1 MRERVDKARHPVFT
15 RRALMLGGMKAALFA
30 TLAGRLYYLQVIESD
45 QYRMQADENRINLRL
60 LAPPRGRVL
69 DRGGIAVATN
79 RQNFR
84 VVIVPEQTRSVA
96 ETLERL
102 DAIVPVSE
110 HERARVLR
118 EVARKRKFVPIS
130 VVENLTWEEFARIN
144 VRSPE
149 LPGIQLD
156 VGETR
161 DYPFGDDL
169 AHTVGYVAPV
179 SEEDLKA
186 GEGDPLL
193 ELPGFRVGK
202 RGIERSFEARL
213 RGVAG
218 NQRVEVN
225 AFGRVIRELSR
236 TEGHPGEDLHLTIDA
251 RLQRETMTAL
261 GGESA
266 AAVVMDVESGD
277 VLAMASSP
285 SFDPNAFNVGLGT
298 AEWRKLSTNPYK
310 PLTDKSIAGRY
321 PPGST
326 FKMVV
331 ALAAMEA
338 GVVGPS
344 HRVFCNGETRLGNHT
359 FHCWKRWGHGWM
371 NMVEAITQSCDT
383 WFYDVARRVGVN
395 RIAAMAE
402 RLGMGQTLMP
412 DVSGESPGLVPT
424 TDWKEAAIGEP
435 WQQGETL
442 IVGIGQGYLLTTP
455 LQLATMTARIANG
468 RVAVVPRIVR
478 PAGPV
483 PEPRPLKIP
492 EEHLRHVR
500 EGMNLVVNGER
511 GTARA
516 HQIRDTDWDMAGKTG
531 TAQVRRISRAER
543 EAGVKKNED
552 LEWRSRDHALFVA
565 YAPVERPRYAVS
577 VVVEHGG
584 SGSATAAPVA
594 ATILRHAM
602 RLDPL
607 QSRPVS
613 QTGKVGAAGEKT

>member
-1 MRERVDKARHPVFT
+1 MRERIDKARHPVFT

-30 TLAGRLYYLQVIESD
+30 TLAGRMYYLQVIEAD

-69 DRGGIAVATN
+69 DRHGLAVATN

-84 VVIVPEQTRSVA
+84 VVIVPEQTRSVEA
-96 ETLERL
+96 TLDRL
-102 DAIVPVSE
+102 NAIVPVSD

-118 EVARKRKFVPIS
+118 EAARKRSFVPIS

-144 VRSPE
+144 IRSPE

-186 GEGDPLL
+186 GDGDPLL

-251 RLQRETMTAL
+251 RLQHECMSAL

-266 AAVVMDVESGD
+266 SAVVMDVETGD
-277 VLAMASSP
+277 VLAMVSSP
-285 SFDPNAFNVGLGT
+285 SFDPNAFNVGLSS
-298 AEWRKLSTNPYK
+298 ADWRALSSNTRK

-338 GVVGPS
+338 GVAGPS
-344 HRVFCNGETRLGNHT
+344 HRIFCNGEHKLGNHT
-359 FHCWKRWGHGWM
+359 FHCWKRWGHGWVDM
-371 NMVEAITQSCDT
+371 LEAITQSCDI
-383 WFYDVARRVGVN
+383 WFYDVAKRVGVN
-395 RIAAMAE
+395 RIATMAE
-402 RLGMGQTLMP
+402 RLGMGQTLLP
-412 DVSGESPGLVPT
+412 DVSGESAGLVPT
-424 TDWKEAAIGEP
+424 ADWKEAAIGEP

-442 IVGIGQGYLLTTP
+442 ILGIGQGFILTTP

-468 RVAVVPRIVR
+468 RVAVMPRIVR
-478 PAGPV
+478 GRAIA
-483 PEPRPLKIP
+483 EPKPLGIP
-492 EEHLRHVR
+492 EDHLKHVR
-500 EGMNLVVNGER
+500 LGMDMVVNGER
-511 GTARA
+511 GTARQ
-516 HQIRDTDWDMAGKTG
+516 HQIRDENWDMAGKTG

-565 YAPVERPRYAVS
+565 YAPLDRPRYAVA
-577 VVVEHGG
+577 VVIEHGG
-584 SGSATAAPVA
+584 SGSGAAAPVA
-594 ATILRHAM
+594 RRIMMEAM

-607 QSRPVS
+607 RQRPVS
-613 QTGKVGAAGEKT
+613 LADTPGGKI